1 MATSASFAIPPSA
14 LTGLAAIPPAA
25 FQSLTGSASAT
36 SVGDIALL
44 GGTSS
49 IVELSGQGQVLAAGL
64 ALENTLQALQTIP
77 PTATAASVGDRVQ
90 ALVDTFNGLQQNIG
104 SVQPLLGTLPDSAR
118 VDQLALTLNAAASPP
133 GKGGAPNLASLQGIG
148 ISVQPGSVS
157 GTAATPATLSL
168 DRTAL
173 NAALASD
180 PAGTTALLARAS
192 QPLLQQVAVFEAQV
206 AVTSETPGN
215 QALQGATVDT
225 GLLRNLSA
233 DTVLNGIQLTDLNLA
248 ALGLDANSLQTSST
262 ALPGS
267 LSPTLL
273 SPAASVPATATT
285 DLTAVAGATPA
296 ASAGTTATTDL
307 AANTATTATATTAT
321 TTPAVAAIPTSTP
334 AVNAAPVAATA
345 TPATTPAANATAATA
360 ASLTAAAA
368 ATVAP
373 TPTTGVPADTVAA
386 DRFAS
391 AATQALQNL
400 VDNPTLRALSNN
412 LFNPDYAALVA
423 AAHQNDFTVP
433 LPVTRAAALPAD
445 LPGPVQPI
453 ERVRGIASYVEASAG
468 FVRRVSR
475 SAR

>member
-36 SVGDIALL
+36 SIGDIALL

-64 ALENTLQALQTIP
+64 ALENSLQALQTIP

-90 ALVDTFNGLQQNIG
+90 ALVDAFNGLQQNIG
-104 SVQPLLGTLPDSAR
+104 SVQPLLGTLPDSAL
-118 VDQLALTLNAAASPP
+118 VDQLAVTLNAAASPP
-133 GKGGAPNLASLQGIG
+133 GPGGAPNLASLQGIG
-148 ISVQPGSVS
+148 IGVQPGSVS

-192 QPLLQQVAVFEAQV
+192 QPLLQQVAIFEAQA
-206 AVTSETPGN
+206 AVTSETPDN

-225 GLLRNLSA
+225 GLLQNLSA

-273 SPAASVPATATT
+273 SPATTGPATATT
-285 DLTAVAGATPA
+285 DLSAVAGGTTA

-321 TTPAVAAIPTSTP
+321 TTPAVAALPTSTP
-334 AVNAAPVAATA
+334 ALNAA
-345 TPATTPAANATAATA
+345 PATTPAATATAATTAPLTTA
-360 ASLTAAAA
+360 AATGSVAAA

-373 TPTTGVPADTVAA
+373 TPGVPADTVAA

-433 LPVTRAAALPAD
+433 IPVTRAAALPAD